1 MINIALIV
9 LIILLIVALLFV
21 YNRKLKND
29 KTLRSLQENF
39 DRARLKL
46 AETESQQDEL
56 NYEISQLR
64 IQNSGLKIQVD
75 KVAKYQHIVDIE
87 QYVEYRTLQADGL
100 VEVTKANADI
110 MLNDIRAQIEQV
122 RQYLSKYQER
132 AKSQIQEQ
140 ARAEL
145 KGLYSQAL
153 DQQHLENIN
162 RALDNKIR
170 GYQSAFFLPLQSILD
185 QLMDGM
191 NESAAKQNLTAVRCK
206 MIDAMEQQSTAKC
219 NYVDEERRLAAMQLF
234 TLVFNSRAD
243 LYLAQLN
250 TKNLGELLQALAD
263 DFTLLNAHGVHFS
276 QARVLDSYLQLRLE
290 ELKMAALV
298 LHLKETQAHM
308 DVVV

>member
-100 VEVTKANADI
+100 LEVTKANADI
-110 MLNDIRAQIEQV
+110 MLNDIRAKIEQV
-122 RQYLSKYQER
+122 RQYLSKYQEK
-132 AKSQIQEQ
+132 AKLQTQEQ

>member
-75 KVAKYQHIVDIE
+75 KVAKYQHIVEIE

-206 MIDAMEQQSTAKC
+206 MIDAMEQQSTANC

-298 LHLKETQAHM
+298 LHLKETQANM

>member
-56 NYEISQLR
+56 NYAISQLR

-75 KVAKYQHIVDIE
+75 KVAKYQHIVEIE

-145 KGLYSQAL
+145 KDLYSQAL

-263 DFTLLNAHGVHFS
+263 DFTLLNVHGVHFS

-298 LHLKETQAHM
+298 LHFKETQANM

>member
-64 IQNSGLKIQVD
+64 IQNCGLKIQVD
-75 KVAKYQHIVDIE
+75 KVAKYQHIVEIE

-206 MIDAMEQQSTAKC
+206 MIDAMEQQSTANC

>member
-191 NESAAKQNLTAVRCK
+191 NESAANQNLTAVRCK

>member
-46 AETESQQDEL
+46 AETESEQDEL
-56 NYEISQLR
+56 NYAISQLR

-75 KVAKYQHIVDIE
+75 KVAKYQHIVEIE

>member
-298 LHLKETQAHM
+298 LHFKETQANM

>member
-39 DRARLKL
+39 DRTRLKL

-75 KVAKYQHIVDIE
+75 KVAKYQHIVEIE

>member
-1 MINIALIV
+1 MINIALII

-122 RQYLSKYQER
+122 RQYLSKYQEK

-263 DFTLLNAHGVHFS
+263 DFTLLNVHGVHFS

-298 LHLKETQAHM
+298 LHFKETQANM

>member
-56 NYEISQLR
+56 NYAISQLR

-153 DQQHLENIN
+153 DQQHVENIN

-170 GYQSAFFLPLQSILD
+170 GYQSTFFLPLQSILD
-185 QLMDGM
+185 QLMDGI
-191 NESAAKQNLTAVRCK
+191 NEPAAKQNLTAIRCK
-206 MIDAMEQQSTAKC
+206 MIDAMEQQSTANC

-250 TKNLGELLQALAD
+250 TKNLGELLQALED

>member
-100 VEVTKANADI
+100 LEVTKANADI

-206 MIDAMEQQSTAKC
+206 MIDAMEQQSTANC

>member
-39 DRARLKL
+39 DRTRLKL

>member
-122 RQYLSKYQER
+122 RQYLSKYQEK

-298 LHLKETQAHM
+298 LHFKETQANM

>member
-170 GYQSAFFLPLQSILD
+170 GYHSAFFLPLQSILD

>member
-46 AETESQQDEL
+46 AKTESQQDEL
-56 NYEISQLR
+56 NYAISQLR

-75 KVAKYQHIVDIE
+75 KVAKYQHIVEIE

-206 MIDAMEQQSTAKC
+206 MIDAMEQQSTANC

-250 TKNLGELLQALAD
+250 TENLGELLQALAD

-276 QARVLDSYLQLRLE
+276 QAQVLDSYLQLRLE

-298 LHLKETQAHM
+298 LHLKETQANM

>member
-46 AETESQQDEL
+46 AKTESQQDEL

-122 RQYLSKYQER
+122 RQYLSKYQEK
-132 AKSQIQEQ
+132 AKLQTQEQ
-140 ARAEL
+140 ARAKL

>member
-56 NYEISQLR
+56 NYAISQLR

-75 KVAKYQHIVDIE
+75 KVAKYQHIVEIE

-122 RQYLSKYQER
+122 RQYLSKYQEK

-145 KGLYSQAL
+145 KGLYTQAL

>member
-1 MINIALIV
+1 
-9 LIILLIVALLFV
+9 
-21 YNRKLKND
+21 
-29 KTLRSLQENF
+29 
-39 DRARLKL
+39 
-46 AETESQQDEL
+46 
-56 NYEISQLR
+56 
-64 IQNSGLKIQVD
+64 
-75 KVAKYQHIVDIE
+75 
-87 QYVEYRTLQADGL
+87 
-100 VEVTKANADI
+100 
-110 MLNDIRAQIEQV
+110 
-122 RQYLSKYQER
+122 
-132 AKSQIQEQ
+132 
-140 ARAEL
+140 
-145 KGLYSQAL
+145 
-153 DQQHLENIN
+153 
-162 RALDNKIR
+162 
-170 GYQSAFFLPLQSILD
+170 
-185 QLMDGM
+185 M
-191 NESAAKQNLTAVRCK
+191 NESAANQNLTAVRCK

>member
-100 VEVTKANADI
+100 LEVTKANADI

>member
-110 MLNDIRAQIEQV
+110 MLNDIRAQIEQA

-206 MIDAMEQQSTAKC
+206 MIDAMEQQSTAEC

>member
-132 AKSQIQEQ
+132 S
-140 ARAEL
+140 
-145 KGLYSQAL
+145 
-153 DQQHLENIN
+153 
-162 RALDNKIR
+162 
-170 GYQSAFFLPLQSILD
+170 
-185 QLMDGM
+185 
-191 NESAAKQNLTAVRCK
+191 
-206 MIDAMEQQSTAKC
+206 
-219 NYVDEERRLAAMQLF
+219 
-234 TLVFNSRAD
+234 
-243 LYLAQLN
+243 
-250 TKNLGELLQALAD
+250 
-263 DFTLLNAHGVHFS
+263 
-276 QARVLDSYLQLRLE
+276 
-290 ELKMAALV
+290 
-298 LHLKETQAHM
+298 
-308 DVVV
+308 

>member
-46 AETESQQDEL
+46 AKTESQQDEL
-56 NYEISQLR
+56 NYAISQLR

-75 KVAKYQHIVDIE
+75 KVAKYQHIVEIE

-110 MLNDIRAQIEQV
+110 MLNDIRAQIEEV
-122 RQYLSKYQER
+122 RQYLSKYQEK

-145 KGLYSQAL
+145 KGLYTQAL
-153 DQQHLENIN
+153 DQQYLENIN
-162 RALDNKIR
+162 RALENKIR

-206 MIDAMEQQSTAKC
+206 MIDAMEQQSTANC

-250 TKNLGELLQALAD
+250 TENLGELLQALAD

-276 QARVLDSYLQLRLE
+276 QAQVLDSYLQLRLE

-298 LHLKETQAHM
+298 LHLKETQANM
-308 DVVV
+308 DFAV

>member
-170 GYQSAFFLPLQSILD
+170 GYQSAFFLPLQSVLE

>member
-100 VEVTKANADI
+100 LEVTKANADI

-191 NESAAKQNLTAVRCK
+191 NESAANQNLTAVRCK
-206 MIDAMEQQSTAKC
+206 MIDAMEQQSTANC

>member
-64 IQNSGLKIQVD
+64 IQNCGLKIQVD
-75 KVAKYQHIVDIE
+75 KVAKYQHIVEIE

-206 MIDAMEQQSTAKC
+206 MIDAMEQQSTANC
-219 NYVDEERRLAAMQLF
+219 NCVDEERRLAAMQLF

>member
-100 VEVTKANADI
+100 LEVTKANADI
-110 MLNDIRAQIEQV
+110 MLNDIRAKIEQV
-122 RQYLSKYQER
+122 RQYLSKYQEK
-132 AKSQIQEQ
+132 AKLQTQEQ

-263 DFTLLNAHGVHFS
+263 DFTLLNAHGLHFS

>member
-191 NESAAKQNLTAVRCK
+191 NESAANQNLTAVRCK
-206 MIDAMEQQSTAKC
+206 MIDAMEQQSTANC

>member
-191 NESAAKQNLTAVRCK
+191 NESAANQNLTAVRCK

-276 QARVLDSYLQLRLE
+276 QAQVLDSYLQLRLE

-298 LHLKETQAHM
+298 LHLKETQANM
-308 DVVV
+308 DVAV

>member
-46 AETESQQDEL
+46 AETESEQDEL
-56 NYEISQLR
+56 NYAISQLR

-75 KVAKYQHIVDIE
+75 KVAKYQHIVEIE

-298 LHLKETQAHM
+298 LHLKETQANM

>member
-56 NYEISQLR
+56 NYKISKLR

-110 MLNDIRAQIEQV
+110 MLNDIRAKIEQV

-298 LHLKETQAHM
+298 LHFKETQANM

>member
-75 KVAKYQHIVDIE
+75 KVVKYQHIVDIE

-191 NESAAKQNLTAVRCK
+191 NESAANQNLTAVRCK

-276 QARVLDSYLQLRLE
+276 QAQVLDSYLQLRLE

-298 LHLKETQAHM
+298 LHLKETQANM
-308 DVVV
+308 DVAV

>member
-100 VEVTKANADI
+100 LEVTKANADI

-122 RQYLSKYQER
+122 RQYLSKYQEK
-132 AKSQIQEQ
+132 AKLQTQEQ

-162 RALDNKIR
+162 RALDNKIQ
-170 GYQSAFFLPLQSILD
+170 GYQSAFFLPLQSVLE

-206 MIDAMEQQSTAKC
+206 MIDAMEQQSTANC

-250 TKNLGELLQALAD
+250 TENLGELLQALAD

>member
-122 RQYLSKYQER
+122 RQYLSKYQEK

-145 KGLYSQAL
+145 KGLYTQAL

-234 TLVFNSRAD
+234 TLVLNSRAD

>member
-87 QYVEYRTLQADGL
+87 QYVEYRTLQAAGL

>member
-56 NYEISQLR
+56 NYKISQLR

-298 LHLKETQAHM
+298 LHFKETQANM

>member
-56 NYEISQLR
+56 NYAISQLR
-64 IQNSGLKIQVD
+64 IQNCGLKIQVD
-75 KVAKYQHIVDIE
+75 KVAKYQHIVEIE

-206 MIDAMEQQSTAKC
+206 MIDAMEQQSTANC

>member
-39 DRARLKL
+39 DRTRLKL

-56 NYEISQLR
+56 NYEISQLH

-206 MIDAMEQQSTAKC
+206 MIDAMEQQSTANC

-298 LHLKETQAHM
+298 LHLKETQANM
-308 DVVV
+308 DVAV

>member
-39 DRARLKL
+39 DRTRLKL

-64 IQNSGLKIQVD
+64 IQNCGLKIQVD
-75 KVAKYQHIVDIE
+75 KVAKYQHIVEIE